1 MAVSLKDIAGWFEE
15 GKSRKAAYMIV
26 VCDTFDHD
34 DYPVYA
40 NAADFWTKHAAV
52 NGQNMQR
59 IMEVYD
65 LNKSWVSQSSTLA
78 RVMNTPPKP
87 DSAGAPTE

>member
-1 MAVSLKDIAGWFEE
+1 MAASLEDIAGWFER
-15 GKSRKAAYMIV
+15 GKAQKAAYMIV
-26 VCDTFDHD
+26 VCDTFDHE

-40 NAADFWTKHAAV
+40 NATDFWTKHDAV

-65 LNKSWVSQSSTLA
+65 LGMPWSQQTKG
-78 RVMNTPPKP
+78 RVMNTPQKP
-87 DSAGAPTE
+87 PTVTEKS